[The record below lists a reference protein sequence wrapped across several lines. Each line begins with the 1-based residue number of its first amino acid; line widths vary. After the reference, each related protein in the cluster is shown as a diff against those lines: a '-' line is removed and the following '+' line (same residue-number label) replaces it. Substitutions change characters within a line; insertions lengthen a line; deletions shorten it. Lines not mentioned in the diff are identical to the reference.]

1 MERVLASYHPL
12 VSFTYFFVVIGM
24 SMIYMHPV
32 LSLISLISATLYSL
46 VLNKKRTFQTL
57 KFTTIMALCI
67 TIANGLFVNRG
78 LTVLFYFRYNPVT
91 LESISYGMTS
101 GIMMAS
107 VVMWFSCYNE
117 IITSDKFLY
126 IFGKILPSIAL
137 MVNMTIRLIPKLIDQ
152 TKIIANTQKTVGLDY
167 EEGTLFMKIKSSMRI
182 LSILVTWALED
193 AVMTADSMKARGYGL
208 KGRSNFSIYRFIKRD
223 MIMISLMGIIGLFL
237 FIGYMNGYG
246 KLLFYPTIEN
256 IKFDT
261 LSIILYLSFLVI
273 TILPVCLEI
282 VEEYKWKYSELIN

>member
-57 KFTTIMALCI
+57 KFTMLMTLCI

-137 MVNMTIRLIPKLIDQ
+137 LVNMTIRLIPKLIDQ
-152 TKIIANTQKTVGLDY
+152 IKIIANTQKTVGLDY
-167 EEGTLFMKIKSSMRI
+167 EEGTLLIKIKSSMRI

-223 MIMISLMGIIGLFL
+223 MIMISLIGIIGLFL
-237 FIGYMNGYG
+237 SVGYMNGYG

>member
-1 MERVLASYHPL
+1 MERALASYHPL
-12 VSFTYFFVVIGM
+12 VSFTYFFIVIGM

-223 MIMISLMGIIGLFL
+223 VIMISLIGIIGLFL

>member
-1 MERVLASYHPL
+1 MERALASYHPL
-12 VSFTYFFVVIGM
+12 VSFTYFFIVIGM

-223 MIMISLMGIIGLFL
+223 VIMISLIGIIGLFL
-237 FIGYMNGYG
+237 FVGYMNGYG

>member
-24 SMIYMHPV
+24 SMLYMHPV
-32 LSLISLISATLYSL
+32 LALISFVSATLYSL
-46 VLNKKRTFQTL
+46 VIDRKRTFQML
-57 KFTTIMALCI
+57 KYTTVISLFI
-67 TIANGLFVNRG
+67 TIANALFVNRG
-78 LTVLFYFRYNPVT
+78 LTVLFYFRHNPVT
-91 LESISYGMTS
+91 LESISYGITS
-101 GIMMAS
+101 GIMMSS

-126 IFGKILPSIAL
+126 IFGKTMPSIAL
-137 MVNMTIRLIPKLIDQ
+137 MVNMTIRLIPKLIEQ

-167 EEGTLFMKIKSSMRI
+167 EEGSIPMKIKSSMRI

-208 KGRSNFSIYRFIKRD
+208 KGRSNFSIYRFVKRD
-223 MIMISLMGIIGLFL
+223 GIMISLIGVIGLFL
-237 FIGYMNGYG
+237 FVGYMNGYG

-273 TILPVCLEI
+273 SILPVCLEI
-282 VEEYKWKYSELIN
+282 VEEYKWKYSELTN

>member
-32 LSLISLISATLYSL
+32 LSLISLISATFYSL
-46 VLNKKRTFQTL
+46 GLNKKRTFQTL
-57 KFTTIMALCI
+57 KFTMLMALCI

-126 IFGKILPSIAL
+126 IFGKIMPSIAL

-167 EEGTLFMKIKSSMRI
+167 EEGTLLMKIKSSMRI

-223 MIMISLMGIIGLFL
+223 MIMISLIGIIGLFL

>member
-12 VSFTYFFVVIGM
+12 VSFTYFFIVIGM

-32 LSLISLISATLYSL
+32 LSLISLISATFYSL

-223 MIMISLMGIIGLFL
+223 IIMISLIGIIGLFL
-237 FIGYMNGYG
+237 FVGYMNGYG

>member
-1 MERVLASYHPL
+1 MERALASYHPL
-12 VSFTYFFVVIGM
+12 VSFTYFFIVIGM

-57 KFTTIMALCI
+57 KFTMLMALCI

-91 LESISYGMTS
+91 LESISYGLTS

-167 EEGTLFMKIKSSMRI
+167 EEGSILMKIKSSMRI

-208 KGRSNFSIYRFIKRD
+208 KGRSNFSIYRFIERD
-223 MIMISLMGIIGLFL
+223 MIMISLIGIIGLFL
-237 FIGYMNGYG
+237 FVGYMNGYG
-246 KLLFYPTIEN
+246 KLLFYPIIEN

>member
-46 VLNKKRTFQTL
+46 VLDKKRTFQIL
-57 KFTTIMALCI
+57 KFAMVMALFI
-67 TIANGLFVNRG
+67 TIANALFVNRG

-91 LESISYGMTS
+91 LESISYGLTS

-126 IFGKILPSIAL
+126 IFGKIMPSIAL

-167 EEGTLFMKIKSSMRI
+167 EEGTLLMKIKSSMRI
-182 LSILVTWALED
+182 LSILITWALED

-208 KGRSNFSIYRFIKRD
+208 RGRSNFSIYRFIKRD
-223 MIMISLMGIIGLFL
+223 TIMISLIGVIGLFL
-237 FIGYMNGYG
+237 FVGYMNGYG

>member
-12 VSFTYFFVVIGM
+12 VSFTYFFIVIGM

-91 LESISYGMTS
+91 LESISYGLTS

-223 MIMISLMGIIGLFL
+223 VIMISLIGIIGLFL

>member
-1 MERVLASYHPL
+1 MERALASYHPI
-12 VSFTYFFVVIGM
+12 VSFTYFLIVIGM
-24 SMIYMHPV
+24 SMLYMHPI

-46 VLNKKRTFQTL
+46 VLNKKRTIQTL

-78 LTVLFYFRYNPVT
+78 LTVLFYFRHNPVT
-91 LESISYGMTS
+91 LESISYGITS

-126 IFGKILPSIAL
+126 IFGKTLPSIAL
-137 MVNMTIRLIPKLIDQ
+137 MANMTLRLIPKLIEQ

-167 EEGTLFMKIKSSMRI
+167 SEGSMIMKIKSSMRI

-208 KGRSNFSIYRFIKRD
+208 KGRSNFSIYRFIQRD
-223 MIMISLMGIIGLFL
+223 IIMITLIGIIGLFL
-237 FIGYMNGYG
+237 FVGYINGYG
-246 KLLFYPTIEN
+246 KLLFYPNIEN
-256 IKFDT
+256 IKFDI
-261 LSIILYLSFLVI
+261 LSITLYLLFLLI

-282 VEEYKWKYSELIN
+282 VEEYKWKYSELTN